1 MPAKPE
7 TLDFAGMYA
16 AFKRVKVHIG
26 LIIDE
31 VRISG
36 KSAHFVREPFSMQ
49 LDEPAEIEADI
60 LQRDVQS
67 FLATTVKGGLQNFKF
82 RMEDDKVY
90 VDAVMQILLPV
101 PVSAVC
107 RLRIDQ
113 GRRLFIDLD
122 SVSVLGGAPR
132 SMVQKQLDAINPVFD
147 LGTLPVDGMLDSVD
161 IANGKATL
169 KGHLS
174 PKTEAAPEPEVHSEA

>member
-1 MPAKPE
+1 MPNKPE

-26 LIIDE
+26 LIVDE

-36 KSAHFVREPFSMQ
+36 QSAHFVRDPFSMT
-49 LDEPAEIEADI
+49 LDEPAQIEADL

-67 FLATTVKGGLQNFKF
+67 FLATSVQGGLRDFAV
-82 RMEDDKVY
+82 RMEDGKIF
-90 VDAVMQILLPV
+90 VDATMQILVSV

-107 RLRIDQ
+107 TLRIDE
-113 GRRLFIDLD
+113 GKRLFIDLE
-122 SVSVLGGAPR
+122 SVSVLGGAPK

-147 LGTLPVDGMLDSVD
+147 LSTLPVDGNLDSVE
-161 IANGKATL
+161 ISNGKATL
-169 KGHLS
+169 KGHLT
-174 PKTEAAPEPEVHSEA
+174 PKPGIVPSN